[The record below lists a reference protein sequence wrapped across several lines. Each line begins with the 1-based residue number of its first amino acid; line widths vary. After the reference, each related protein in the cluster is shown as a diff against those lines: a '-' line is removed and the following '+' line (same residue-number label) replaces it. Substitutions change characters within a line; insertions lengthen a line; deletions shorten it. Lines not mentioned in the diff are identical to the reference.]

1 MKTTDIKKN
10 EVEITS
16 PNGAGKKA
24 AAFFDLD
31 RTLMAGSSAY
41 HFGRAAYKAGSLTR
55 REIANDA
62 WQQIRFRLRGS
73 TDETA
78 NALRDRILESIKG
91 QSVVELGRL
100 SPEIMAGILPRIYP
114 QMLEAVRWHQDNGRS
129 TYIATAA
136 WKEVVDLLAATLR
149 MDGCVS
155 TVAEV
160 VDGHYTGGL
169 IGPFAY
175 GEGKAQGIR
184 ELADREGIDLEASY
198 AYSDSVSD
206 LPMMRVVG
214 HPVAVNP
221 DAGLKAI
228 AREEGWELMRFEK
241 LGRRLIIGATTVLA
255 SAVGGSGTWLVF
267 RKKGRKKLRSI
278 WSKMP
283 LRR

>member
-1 MKTTDIKKN
+1 MKKADRQENEIK
-10 EVEITS
+10 ITG
-16 PNGAGKKA
+16 PHDAGKGG

-55 REIANDA
+55 REIVSDA
-62 WQQIRFRLRGS
+62 WQQIKFRLRGS
-73 TDETA
+73 TDATA
-78 NALRDRILESIKG
+78 QALRDRILESIAG
-91 QSVVELGRL
+91 NSVVELGRL

-114 QMLEAVRWHQDNGRS
+114 QMLEEVRRHQDLGRKA
-129 TYIATAA
+129 YIATAA
-136 WKEVVDLLAATLR
+136 WKEVVDLLAATLQ

-160 VDGHYTGGL
+160 EDGVYTGGL
-169 IGPFAY
+169 VGPFTY
-175 GEGKAQGIR
+175 GEGKAQGIV
-184 ELADREGIDLEASY
+184 ELAAAEDIDLSASY

-214 HPVAVNP
+214 NPIAVNP

-228 AREEGWELMRFEK
+228 AQEEDWEIMRFEK
-241 LGRRLIIGATTVLA
+241 LGRRLIIGLTALLA

-267 RKKGRKKLRSI
+267 RKKGRSKLRSV
-278 WSKMP
+278 WARMP